1 MEYNLKAHHYLQCH
15 VYTMQHTRICMHIR
29 TYEDHHICHTC
40 YGMLHIIFG
49 KGSPLAN
56 VVPVLNIIGSPVFQQ
71 DSSRPLHS
79 HEKESIHLLFV
90 VFLVPSESDQ
100 VENPES

>member
-1 MEYNLKAHHYLQCH
+1 MLVNSYMSGIIDVTGDECLLSGKMICTLYAMEYNLKAHHYLQCH

-49 KGSPLAN
+49 KGSPLGNAHYSS
-56 VVPVLNIIGSPVFQQ
+56 PCII
-71 DSSRPLHS
+71 
-79 HEKESIHLLFV
+79 
-90 VFLVPSESDQ
+90 
-100 VENPES
+100 